1 MTTIELQVTHPE
13 FRNAIYRQVYS
24 AALAVARN
32 QQPDVA
38 ANAEDIAMGVVERF
52 ANRHMTAQV
61 ENPGAWAAKAARFAC
76 MNYAN
81 RQLARDRRNRADEE
95 IWEVQVEA
103 DPNIYPYRVVAGADA
118 IEYALGCLSDRE
130 RELVHLIDA
139 GYSHAEV
146 AQMMGYAGARSVTT
160 TLNRIRTKIIDHV
173 GGRDELEDLM
183 GAVVCAMESAPL
195 VPEQEPV
202 SP

>member
-1 MTTIELQVTHPE
+1 MAQKT
-13 FRNAIYRQVYS
+13 
-24 AALAVARN
+24 LAVLGGLLLTA
-32 QQPDVA
+32 VA
-38 ANAEDIAMGVVERF
+38 TVLFLPSSSGDESMGEWKPGEEVEV
-52 ANRHMTAQV
+52 AVQDAGDPEAAQV